1 MKILIAEDN
10 PLNQKILMAYLKMD
24 QHEVVLAVNGKL
36 AVDQFFSGQYD
47 CILMDLHMPTMDGF
61 AATKAIRESEA
72 GKRVPIIAVTAS
84 APYEDKS
91 KCFDAGM
98 NDFLQK
104 PVQLN
109 DLRNVIAN
117 VESGF
122 YQNQKNT
129 TS

>member
-10 PLNQKILMAYLKMD
+10 PLNQRIIMAYLKMD

-36 AVDQFFSGQYD
+36 AVDQFLAGQYD
-47 CILMDLHMPTMDGF
+47 CILMDLHMPAMDGF
-61 AATKAIRESEA
+61 AATRAIRESEA
-72 GKRVPIIAVTAS
+72 GKHVPIVAVTAS

-104 PVQLN
+104 PVQLS
-109 DLRNVIAN
+109 DLRRIMAN
-117 VESGF
+117 VESGA
-122 YQNQKNT
+122 YQNQQNT
-129 TS
+129 ST